1 MGKKYILICFVLFI
15 SFFNEGYSQKW
26 IVKDSVI
33 KFPSNFGSWIQRT
46 IGKYNPYNET
56 IGTRLSSYQLKETG
70 DFNKDGYYD
79 LCMELYLQV
88 FDNNNPSNP
97 RKYQD
102 SLMNYY
108 KGIFINQKN
117 GTYLLDTNYIIHGR
131 GAIWDGGFGDFN
143 KDGLIDYY
151 TNCYAY
157 EFDPKNQD
165 TLLYKYPNRNYSPSH
180 VFLNNGKSFDRMDL
194 DTLDMMSGNSE
205 IIDINNDGKDE
216 IIALPAS
223 KFIVYEYDNNRKIF
237 QKKFNNINEFIAKQ
251 YPLQTIKFFNFEKK
265 LDNSLLLTISYNY
278 TGLQENSM
286 IDILKINLLDSSIK
300 IINTFKHP
308 SYVLNDGKLIT
319 SWIADHK
326 GVFKY
331 EDLNNDTKDELIF
344 LLQLKKFL

>member
-1 MGKKYILICFVLFI
+1 MFQVFKNL
-15 SFFNEGYSQKW
+15 
-26 IVKDSVI
+26 
-33 KFPSNFGSWIQRT
+33 
-46 IGKYNPYNET
+46 
-56 IGTRLSSYQLKETG
+56 RLSLLTFCLLALSLSSCGGSSTESPTRTLTG
-70 DFNKDGYYD
+70 YFEEISDGLPDF
-79 LCMELYLQV
+79 
-88 FDNNNPSNP
+88 
-97 RKYQD
+97 RKYYEELGGFAF
-102 SLMNYY
+102 SLVSADIDINGDGL
-108 KGIFINQKN
+108 KDLVFHFWKRNISNEQGITKNKLAIFIQQP
-117 GTYLLDTNYIIHGR
+117 
-131 GAIWDGGFGDFN
+131 
-143 KDGLIDYY
+143 GLKFIDKTDYY
-151 TNCYAY
+151 LSGSN
-157 EFDPKNQD
+157 
-165 TLLYKYPNRNYSPSH
+165 
-180 VFLNNGKSFDRMDL
+180 DL
-194 DTLDMMSGNSE
+194 GGASSNVYTIADV
-205 IIDINNDGKDE
+205 NNDGKDE

-286 IDILKINLLDSSIK
+286 IDILKLNLLDSSIK

-344 LLQLKKFL
+344 LGNFSFNNSLPSVFQSQ